1 MIIVFGS
8 INIDLVFSVSRLP
21 LEGETVIGPGYAMFH
36 GGKGA
41 NQAVAAA
48 RYGARVE
55 MVGAVG
61 RDDFGCAALEA
72 LRGDGVGVGAVRR
85 LDAPTGCAAIG
96 LDTEGRNQIMV
107 ASGANALVSA
117 DMVPDELLDRAGVV
131 LAQMEIPSEADWEFL
146 RRARNSGAVTVFNA
160 APAGVL
166 PEEALPFIDVL
177 IVNEPECIAAAAAA
191 GVDGRDAHA
200 CASGLAACCG
210 IDVITTL
217 GARGAALCRPDGKRL
232 HVEGAAIS
240 PVDSTGEGD
249 TFCGVLAACLDG
261 GLALAEAIRR
271 ANAAGALSC
280 LQRGARGGMPS
291 ALEVERMLAGDVH

>member
-1 MIIVFGS
+1 
-8 INIDLVFSVSRLP
+8 
-21 LEGETVIGPGYAMFH
+21 
-36 GGKGA
+36 
-41 NQAVAAA
+41 
-48 RYGARVE
+48 
-55 MVGAVG
+55 
-61 RDDFGCAALEA
+61 
-72 LRGDGVGVGAVRR
+72 
-85 LDAPTGCAAIG
+85 
-96 LDTEGRNQIMV
+96 MV

-217 GARGAALCRPDGKRL
+217 GARGAALCP
-232 HVEGAAIS
+232 
-240 PVDSTGEGD
+240 P
-249 TFCGVLAACLDG
+249 
-261 GLALAEAIRR
+261 
-271 ANAAGALSC
+271 
-280 LQRGARGGMPS
+280 
-291 ALEVERMLAGDVH
+291 

>member
-1 MIIVFGS
+1 MLFRS
-8 INIDLVFSVSRLP
+8 
-21 LEGETVIGPGYAMFH
+21 
-36 GGKGA
+36 
-41 NQAVAAA
+41 
-48 RYGARVE
+48 
-55 MVGAVG
+55 
-61 RDDFGCAALEA
+61 
-72 LRGDGVGVGAVRR
+72 
-85 LDAPTGCAAIG
+85 
-96 LDTEGRNQIMV
+96 
-107 ASGANALVSA
+107 
-117 DMVPDELLDRAGVV
+117 

-240 PVDSTGEGD
+240 PVDSTGAGD